1 MKKPTKKVLS
11 FIFVCL
17 YLITIVFSFNVVEAY
32 SRWGSRGAEV
42 TEIQTR
48 LKNWGYYGGAID
60 SIYGSATT
68 AAVRLFQ
75 QRNGLYVDGICG
87 TQTLRALGINPNAS
101 TGTSNRTND
110 LALLA
115 RAVYSEA
122 RGEPYI
128 GQVAIAAVVLNRV
141 KHPSFPN
148 TIAGVIYQPGAFTA
162 VSDGQINLAP
172 DDTARR
178 AAQDAM
184 NGYDP
189 SHGCIYYYNP
199 ATATNKWIF
208 SRPVAL
214 RIGKHVFAR

>member
-1 MKKPTKKVLS
+1 MKKPTKKILS

-17 YLITIVFSFNVVEAY
+17 YLVTIVFSFNVVEAY

-42 TEIQTR
+42 KEIQTR

-60 SIYGSATT
+60 SVYGSATT

-75 QRNGLYVDGICG
+75 QRNGLLVDGIAG
-87 TQTLRALGINPNAS
+87 TQTLRALGINSNAS
-101 TGTSNRTND
+101 TGTANRTND

-115 RAVYSEA
+115 RAVFAEA

-141 KHPSFPN
+141 RHPSFPN

-162 VSDGQINLAP
+162 VTDGQINLSP
-172 DDTARR
+172 DATAKR
-178 AAQDAM
+178 AAQEAL

-199 ATATNKWIF
+199 ATTTNKWIY